1 MYGRCTE
8 DVRKMYGRG
17 LQETYHTNT
26 IGRVLIALDRH
37 VHTEERAY
45 TYVHLIIILLVIA

>member
-1 MYGRCTE
+1 MEDVWKMYGRCME
-8 DVRKMYGRG
+8 DVWEMYGRG

-45 TYVHLIIILLVIA
+45 TYI